1 MKVLVIGCGI
11 GGMAAAAALARDGH
25 SVSIAERFDA
35 PRPVGAG
42 LLLQPSGLDALD
54 RLGFG
59 EAAQT
64 IGAPVRRLI
73 GHTPRGRKV
82 LDLRYEDGRPG
93 DEGRGVHRAAL
104 FNLLHAG
111 AMEAG
116 VELIT
121 GADIVSVDHPERPV
135 VLTRAGERLGPFDL
149 VLIAD
154 GAHSLLRHQLCPQ
167 ARAPIY
173 PWGAVWTVLRDP
185 GGTWS
190 ARQDLAQIYEGCEI
204 MIGVLPIGPD
214 PADPEPG
221 PHVNFFWSLKRE
233 EFAAWRAAGLEAF
246 KARVTAC
253 WPEIAPML
261 EQLDSLDP
269 LVEAEYRDVRV
280 PRWTQGRIALLGDAA
295 HGTSPQLGQGAN
307 LALGDAAA
315 LVAAIQAEADVET
328 ALQHYARA
336 RKPVARF
343 YSWASWA
350 LTPVFQ
356 SSSTLIAG
364 LRDALFGLTCR
375 LQVVKNIMAWIL
387 TGRGRWL
394 W

>member
-1 MKVLVIGCGI
+1 MKILVIGCGI
-11 GGMAAAAALARDGH
+11 GGMAAAAALARNGH
-25 SVSIAERFDA
+25 SVSIAERFQA
-35 PRPVGAG
+35 PEPVGAG
-42 LLLQPSGLDALD
+42 LLLQPAGLAALE

-59 EAAQT
+59 EEARS

-104 FNLLHAG
+104 FNLLFEG
-111 AMEAG
+111 AREAG
-116 VELIT
+116 VDLIT
-121 GADIVSVDHPERPV
+121 GADIVSVEDPDRPTA
-135 VLTRAGERLGPFDL
+135 LTRAGERLGPYDL
-149 VLIAD
+149 AIIAD
-154 GAHSLLRHQLCPQ
+154 GAHSLLRGQLCPQ

-185 GGTWS
+185 GGIWS
-190 ARQDLAQIYEGCEI
+190 ARRDLAQVYEGCEV
-204 MIGVLPIGPD
+204 MLGVLPIGPD
-214 PADPEPG
+214 PADDEPG
-221 PHVNFFWSLKRE
+221 PHVNFFWSLRRE
-233 EFAAWRAAGLEAF
+233 DMAAWRGAGLDAF
-246 KARVTAC
+246 KARVAAC
-253 WPEIAPML
+253 WPEVAPL
-261 EQLDSLDP
+261 LDQIDSLDP
-269 LVEAEYRDVRV
+269 LLEAHYRDVRV
-280 PRWTQGRIALLGDAA
+280 PRWSKGRIVLLGDAA

-315 LVAAIQAEADVET
+315 LVEALGSET
-328 ALQHYARA
+328 RLQHAVKRYESA

-356 SSSTLIAG
+356 SSSRTIG
-364 LRDALFGLTCR
+364 WLRDALFGATCR
-375 LQVVKNIMAWIL
+375 LPVVKNIMAWIL